1 MNNLINNFSYQA
13 TASLISDINS
23 IAFQE
28 KIFGFKLA
36 VIIAGLILLAVIIYL
51 LLRTNWLKFL
61 LLESFVEFFT
71 FKPYGV
77 KKMNKSW
84 LKIIARLD
92 TFLESEYKVAVIE
105 ADDMLDSGLKKL
117 GYAGKDLDE
126 RLGKINPAIL
136 SNIENV
142 RETHKIRD
150 LLVSDPNYRLDLDR
164 AQKILEVYK
173 TALQNLQIL

>member
-36 VIIAGLILLAVIIYL
+36 AIIAGLILLAATIYL

-61 LLESFVEFFT
+61 FLESFVEFFT
-71 FKPYGV
+71 FSPYGV
-77 KKMNKSW
+77 KKMNKAW

-92 TFLESEYKVAVIE
+92 TFLESEYKVAVVE
-105 ADDMLDSGLKKL
+105 ADDMLDNSLKKL

-126 RLGKINPAIL
+126 RLNKISPAIL
-136 SNIENV
+136 SNLEDL
-142 RETHKIRD
+142 REARKTRG
-150 LLVSDPNYRLDLDR
+150 LLVSDPNFHMDLDR
-164 AQKILEVYK
+164 TQKILDIYK
-173 TALQNLQIL
+173 QALQKLQIL